1 MRWPWWKR
9 CNQLDEQI
17 RAHIAMSVR
26 EREERGESAE
36 DPRAAALREFGNV
49 GLVKETKRETWG
61 VCMD

>member
-49 GLVKETKRETWG
+49 GW
-61 VCMD
+61 